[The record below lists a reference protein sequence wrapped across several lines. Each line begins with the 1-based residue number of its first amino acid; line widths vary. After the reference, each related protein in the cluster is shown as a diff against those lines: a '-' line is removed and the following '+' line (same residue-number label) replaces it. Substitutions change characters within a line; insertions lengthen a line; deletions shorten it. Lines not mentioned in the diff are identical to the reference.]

1 MGSLSKMEKEKITAK
16 GAKSVTQLRDEV
28 YVRLKSVSTSTLTTQ
43 LFKRG
48 FRNVFMQGV
57 AALGKLENGNL
68 VGPAITSWAIFR
80 RAKIS
85 TCWTSFW
92 ILKTHREKGLKLRHR
107 DQCWF
112 RIAAVI
118 RRLPRVAQF

>member
-1 MGSLSKMEKEKITAK
+1 M
-16 GAKSVTQLRDEV
+16 TQLPDEV
-28 YVRLKSVSTSTLTTQ
+28 FARLKSVSTSTLTTQ

-57 AALGKLENGNL
+57 AALGNSKTVTLSDQRSPF
-68 VGPAITSWAIFR
+68 VIFR

-85 TCWTSFW
+85 TCWTSFS
-92 ILKTHREKGLKLRHR
+92 ILKTHREKGLKRRRR

-112 RIAAVI
+112 RIAGVI
-118 RRLPRVAQF
+118 RRPHPVAQF